1 MDTTSQLD
9 QSFPLPTSSV
19 ILFKDSVLIFEEGI
33 IKHPSGGAGSTD
45 TIAVPLD
52 SGHRWLLPSTEPH
65 TDPGRSQRSTWVLQ
79 DRFAMF
85 TPRDL
90 EET

>member
-52 SGHRWLLPSTEPH
+52 SGHR
-65 TDPGRSQRSTWVLQ
+65 
-79 DRFAMF
+79 
-85 TPRDL
+85 
-90 EET
+90 

>member
-33 IKHPSGGAGSTD
+33 IKHPSGGA
-45 TIAVPLD
+45 VPLD

-65 TDPGRSQRSTWVLQ
+65 AGPGRSQRSTWVLQ
-79 DRFAMF
+79 GRFAMF